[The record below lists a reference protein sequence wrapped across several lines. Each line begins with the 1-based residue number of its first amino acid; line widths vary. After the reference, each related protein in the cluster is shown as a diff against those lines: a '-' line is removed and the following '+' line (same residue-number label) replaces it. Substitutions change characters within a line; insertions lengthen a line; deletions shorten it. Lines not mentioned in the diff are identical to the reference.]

1 VAAPAPAP
9 PTDLASVSELS
20 STAQGGGAG
29 GGGGSSPAPSPSL
42 PTPATQAAIV
52 ARLRAQVQW
61 LPPSLSCSAFGHLQ
75 ACFPAHGMGLIGCRV
90 LAVVVVAVPDPQY
103 ADRGFVAGDAY
114 YVIDAKWYHRWQSAV
129 GYSSTMEDLALA
141 ALLEQ
146 RRSGAAPSVP
156 PVPAVGGASPP
167 LVVVPAASIVA
178 AVAVDVCVASR
189 LFCACFARSA
199 CVDVGAWRVG
209 ADSSVQGAHKSA
221 VLCCVGD
228 HLECCFL
235 VPSSAQIAFK
245 VSLPGLR
252 SLACWQGGGDG
263 SEDAPVLPPIDNSAL
278 LRQGGCADVASILPA
293 PPAPAPGQDVVRIL
307 HVCAHFQGPR
317 TPLCLLCVR
326 FLATTN
332 NSNNMLCVVWC
343 RLGAIEHTR

>member
-1 VAAPAPAP
+1 MVTPPPCLAAP
-9 PTDLASVSELS
+9 
-20 STAQGGGAG
+20 
-29 GGGGSSPAPSPSL
+29 
-42 PTPATQAAIV
+42 
-52 ARLRAQVQW
+52 
-61 LPPSLSCSAFGHLQ
+61 FGRLQ
-75 ACFPAHGMGLIGCRV
+75 ACFHAYGMGLIGCRV

-156 PVPAVGGASPP
+156 PVAAVGGASPP

-178 AVAVDVCVASR
+178 AVAVVVCVVSR
-189 LFCACFARSA
+189 LFCVCFARSA
-199 CVDVGAWRVG
+199 CVNVGAWRFG
-209 ADSSVQGAHKSA
+209 TIRMRSQKCCCA
-221 VLCCVGD
+221 VLATTLSVVSWS
-228 HLECCFL
+228 LREPNL
-235 VPSSAQIAFK
+235 PLPSP
-245 VSLPGLR
+245 PGLR

-293 PPAPAPGQDVVRIL
+293 SPAPAPGQDVVRIL
-307 HVCAHFQGPR
+307 HACAHFQGPR

-326 FLATTN
+326 LLCHQQQF
-332 NSNNMLCVVWC
+332 NNMLSVVWC

>member
-1 VAAPAPAP
+1 
-9 PTDLASVSELS
+9 
-20 STAQGGGAG
+20 
-29 GGGGSSPAPSPSL
+29 
-42 PTPATQAAIV
+42 
-52 ARLRAQVQW
+52 
-61 LPPSLSCSAFGHLQ
+61 
-75 ACFPAHGMGLIGCRV
+75 MGLIGCRV

-156 PVPAVGGASPP
+156 PVAAVGGASPP

-178 AVAVDVCVASR
+178 AVAVDVCVVSR

-199 CVDVGAWRVG
+199 CVNVGAWRFGTIRMRIELTKVL
-209 ADSSVQGAHKSA
+209 
-221 VLCCVGD
+221 LCCVGD
-228 HLECCFL
+228 HLECRFL
-235 VPSSAQIAFK
+235 VPSSAQPAFG

-293 PPAPAPGQDVVRIL
+293 SPAPAPGQDVVRIL
-307 HVCAHFQGPR
+307 HACAHFQGPR
-317 TPLCLLCVR
+317 TPLCLLGVR
-326 FLATTN
+326 FLPPTTIPATYCA
-332 NSNNMLCVVWC
+332 LY
-343 RLGAIEHTR
+343 GAVSELLSTPDS